1 MKKVFFIRSAL
12 KDRDIRLQKIINTL
26 SKENAYEMTVIC
38 WNREGNSSTLE
49 SYDCCKEIRL
59 NLRAPLGVKVLLF
72 IPIWWAFVFFVLLR
86 NNWDLAHAI
95 NMDCAIPTVLA
106 GIIKRTPVIYEV
118 LDIYEYNPTL
128 PSMIKDLSLK
138 IDKSIM
144 KYADAIILV
153 DEEMIGGLGHIP
165 NNNIVIIYDSPPK
178 EMLPT
183 IDMDLNSYVPHD
195 REFILFFA
203 GALIKQRKLN
213 IDKVIEAIKSIDGV
227 KLLIAGY
234 GDMVDEIVELSSQI
248 PNKVEFLGKI
258 KYEEVIKNG
267 IKSDLFF
274 VLRDSTL
281 PSHKC
286 ICGSTLFNAMICSK
300 PILVNKDTST
310 ATKVLKENC
319 GLVVDAR
326 NIEEI
331 KDAIIQL
338 KDDYNLSRQLGLNG
352 NNAYKTKYGW
362 GIMENRLI
370 NLYKKLNI

>member
-1 MKKVFFIRSAL
+1 
-12 KDRDIRLQKIINTL
+12 
-26 SKENAYEMTVIC
+26 
-38 WNREGNSSTLE
+38 
-49 SYDCCKEIRL
+49 
-59 NLRAPLGVKVLLF
+59 
-72 IPIWWAFVFFVLLR
+72 
-86 NNWDLAHAI
+86 
-95 NMDCAIPTVLA
+95 
-106 GIIKRTPVIYEV
+106 
-118 LDIYEYNPTL
+118 
-128 PSMIKDLSLK
+128 
-138 IDKSIM
+138 
-144 KYADAIILV
+144 
-153 DEEMIGGLGHIP
+153 MIGGLGYIP

-178 EMLPT
+178 EMLST
-183 IDMDLNSYVPHD
+183 IDMDLNSDVPHD
-195 REFILFFA
+195 GEFILFFA
-203 GALIKQRKLN
+203 GALIKLRKLN
-213 IDKVIEAIKSIDGV
+213 IDKVIEAIKDIDGV

-248 PNKVEFLGKI
+248 PNKIEFLGKI

-267 IKSDLFF
+267 IKSNLFF
-274 VLRDSTL
+274 VLRDSAL

-310 ATKVLKENC
+310 AIKVSKENC

-331 KDAIIQL
+331 KDAIVQL

-370 NLYKKLNI
+370 NLYKKLI

>member
-26 SKENAYEMTVIC
+26 SKENTYEIVVIC
-38 WNREGNSSTLE
+38 WNREGKSGTLE
-49 SYDCCKEIRL
+49 SYNHCKEIRL
-59 NLRAPLGVKVLLF
+59 NLRAPLGVKVLLY

-86 NNWDLAHAI
+86 NDWDLAHAT
-95 NMDCAIPTVLA
+95 NMDCAVPTVIA
-106 GIIKRTPVIYEV
+106 GIFKRKPVIYEV
-118 LDIYEYNPTL
+118 LDLYEFNPAL
-128 PSMIKDLSLK
+128 PSMVKTLSLK
-138 IDKSIM
+138 ADKLIM
-144 KYADAIILV
+144 KYANAIVLV
-153 DEEMIGGLGHIP
+153 DEEMIGGLGYIP

-178 EMLPT
+178 EMLST
-183 IDMDLNSYVPHD
+183 IDMDLNSDVPHD
-195 REFILFFA
+195 GEFILFFA
-203 GALIKQRKLN
+203 GALIKLRKLN
-213 IDKVIEAIKSIDGV
+213 IDKVIEAIKDIDGV

-248 PNKVEFLGKI
+248 PNKIEFLGKI

-267 IKSDLFF
+267 IKSNLFF
-274 VLRDSTL
+274 VLRDSAL

-310 ATKVLKENC
+310 AIKVSKENC

-331 KDAIIQL
+331 KDAIVQL

-370 NLYKKLNI
+370 NLYKKLI